1 MGFRML
7 STNAPYRIGGG
18 IWPAPPEATGFVQL
32 FLGTDDVAAAVEA
45 AQKLGATVEVP
56 PTKAVAGR
64 RGNVAR
70 SAGDAVR
77 IVEAELTIHEMEKLR
92 IACG

>member
-32 FLGTDDVAAAVEA
+32 FLGTDDVAASVEA

-56 PTKAVAGR
+56 STKLPQGGEVAVLHAP
-64 RGNVAR
+64 
-70 SAGDAVR
+70 
-77 IVEAELTIHEMEKLR
+77 LR
-92 IACG
+92 MPFGLWKQS